1 MAKEKKNRHQ
11 PDRSEE
17 LQSGSHRLNRTFFLI
32 LLAGAALLVFFVAK
46 VFLVPILLAAIAAA
60 LFYPLHRRILKRF
73 RDRSSLAA
81 LVSVAI
87 FCLII
92 LVPIALLG
100 YLVTQ
105 NVIEVTRLVN
115 RNIPQIKTWLQSIQ
129 SWIATLPFIEGQRAS
144 ALIDSTRLV
153 NIIQQAGS
161 TLVEKATSLAGNI
174 ARTLLLL
181 FVFIY
186 SLFFL
191 IRDGDKALLS
201 VSEAIPLPKEDK
213 LAIIDKFVSV
223 SRATLKSTFLIGG
236 VQGTIGTILFL
247 GLGIP
252 GAVLFGFLFLVLAAI
267 PGLGP
272 AVIWLPATVILFG
285 LGMYLQGVIML
296 VIGGGVIPLVD
307 YILRPRLVGKD
318 TKLHPLLVFI
328 GVLGGVALFGIWGLL
343 FGPLAMSVAV
353 TLVTIFK
360 RIFKG
365 ELKEI

>member
-1 MAKEKKNRHQ
+1 MAKQKKEGKQ
-11 PDRSEE
+11 ADRPTGF
-17 LQSGSHRLNRTFFLI
+17 QSGSRRLNRTFFLL
-32 LLAGAALLVFFVAK
+32 LLAGAALLVFFVARA
-46 VFLVPILLAAIAAA
+46 FLLPILLAAIAAA
-60 LFYPLHRRILKRF
+60 LFYPLHRKIL
-73 RDRSSLAA
+73 RSLKGRSTPAA
-81 LVSVAI
+81 LVSVVI

-92 LVPIALLG
+92 LVPIGLLG

-105 NVIEVTRLVN
+105 NVIEVTRLIN
-115 RNIPQIKTWLQSIQ
+115 RNVPQIRSWFQSVQ
-129 SWIATLPFIEGQRAS
+129 SWIAALPFVGGQRVS
-144 ALIDSTRLV
+144 TLIDSTRLV
-153 NIIQQAGS
+153 NIIQQAGAAFVQS
-161 TLVEKATSLAGNI
+161 ATNLAGNL
-174 ARTLLLL
+174 ARFSLLL

-213 LAIIDKFVSV
+213 LVIIDKFASV

-236 VQGTIGTILFL
+236 IQGTIGTILFL
-247 GLGIP
+247 VLGIP
-252 GAVLFGFLFLVLAAI
+252 GAVLFGVLFLVLAAI

-272 AVIWLPATVILFG
+272 ALIWLPTTVILFA
-285 LGMYLQGVIML
+285 LQKYLHGVIML

-307 YILRPRLVGKD
+307 YILRPRLVGQD
-318 TKLHPLLVFI
+318 TQLHPLLVFI

-353 TLVTIFK
+353 TLLSIFK

>member
-1 MAKEKKNRHQ
+1 MAKEKKSGH
-11 PDRSEE
+11 DRSGEF
-17 LQSGSHRLNRTFFLI
+17 QSGSRRLNRTFFLI
-32 LLAGAALLVFFVAK
+32 LLAGAGLLVFFVAR
-46 VFLVPILLAAIAAA
+46 VFLLPILLAAIAAA
-60 LFYPLHRRILKRF
+60 LFHPLHRRILKRL
-73 RDRSSLAA
+73 RHRSSLAA
-81 LVSVAI
+81 LISVAV

-92 LVPIALLG
+92 LIPIALLG

-105 NVIEVTRLVN
+105 NVIELTRVVN
-115 RNIPQIKTWLQSIQ
+115 RNIPQIKSWLLSME

-144 ALIDSTRLV
+144 ALIDPTRLV

-161 TLVEKATSLAGNI
+161 TLVERVTSLAGNV

-191 IRDGDKALLS
+191 IRDGEKALLS
-201 VSEAIPLPKEDK
+201 VSEAIPLPQEDK

-236 VQGTIGTILFL
+236 IQGTIGTVLFL
-247 GLGIP
+247 ALGIP
-252 GAVLFGFLFLVLAAI
+252 GAVLFGVLFLVLAAI

-272 AVIWLPATVILFG
+272 AVIWLPATVVLFA
-285 LGMYLQGVIML
+285 LGKYLQGAIMF
-296 VIGGGVIPLVD
+296 VIGGGVIPLAD

-318 TKLHPLLVFI
+318 TQLHPLLVVI

-353 TLVTIFK
+353 TLVAIFK

>member
-1 MAKEKKNRHQ
+1 MAKEKKSR

-17 LQSGSHRLNRTFFLI
+17 FQSGSRRLNRASFLI
-32 LLAGAALLVFFVAK
+32 LLAGAGLLVFFIAR
-46 VFLVPILLAAIAAA
+46 VFLLPILLAAIAAA
-60 LFYPLHRRILKRF
+60 LFYPLNRRILKGF
-73 RDRSSLAA
+73 KHRSSLAA
-81 LVSVAI
+81 LVTVAV

-92 LVPIALLG
+92 LVPMALLG

-115 RNIPQIKTWLQSIQ
+115 RNIPQIKSWLQSVE
-129 SWIATLPFIEGQRAS
+129 SWIVTLPFIEGQRAS
-144 ALIDSTRLV
+144 TLIDGARLV
-153 NIIQQAGS
+153 NIIQRAGS
-161 TLVEKATSLAGNI
+161 TLVEWATSLAGNI

-236 VQGTIGTILFL
+236 IQGVIGTILFFA
-247 GLGIP
+247 LGIP
-252 GAVLFGFLFLVLAAI
+252 GAVLFGVLFLILAAI

-272 AVIWLPATVILFG
+272 AVIWLPATVILFA
-285 LGMYLQGVIML
+285 LGRYYQGVIML

-307 YILRPRLVGKD
+307 YILRPRLVGRD
-318 TKLHPLLVFI
+318 TQLHPLLVFI

-360 RIFKG
+360 RLFKG
-365 ELKEI
+365 ELRGI

>member
-1 MAKEKKNRHQ
+1 MAKEKKNRKE
-11 PDRSEE
+11 SERPAE
-17 LQSGSHRLNRTFFLI
+17 FQNGSRRLNRTFLLL
-32 LLAGAALLVFFVAK
+32 LLAGAALLVFFVAR
-46 VFLVPILLAAIAAA
+46 VFLLPIILAAIAAA
-60 LFYPLHRRILKRF
+60 LFFPLNTRIRRAF
-73 RDRSSLAA
+73 RGRETLAA
-81 LVSVAI
+81 LCSVVI

-92 LVPIALLG
+92 LIPISLLG

-115 RNIPQIKTWLQSIQ
+115 RNVPQIKSWLQSVQ
-129 SWIATLPFIEGQRAS
+129 SWIASLPFIEGQRVS
-144 ALIDSTRLV
+144 TLIDTTRLV
-153 NIIQQAGS
+153 GIIQQAGT
-161 TLVEKATSLAGNI
+161 TLVEWATSLAGNI

-201 VSEAIPLPKEDK
+201 LTGAIPLPKEDK
-213 LAIIDKFVSV
+213 AAIIDKFASV
-223 SRATLKSTFLIGG
+223 RRATLKSTFIIGG
-236 VQGTIGTILFL
+236 VQGAIGTILFL
-247 GLGIP
+247 ALGIP
-252 GAVLFGFLFLVLAAI
+252 GAVLFGVLFLVLAAI

-272 AVIWLPATVILFG
+272 AVIWLPTTVILFV
-285 LGMYLQGVIML
+285 LGKYPHGAIML

-307 YILRPRLVGKD
+307 YVLRPRLVGKD
-318 TKLHPLLVFI
+318 TQLHPLLVFI

-353 TLVTIFK
+353 TLVDIFK

-365 ELKEI
+365 ELKGI